1 MPLRPTSNRPK
12 KSPRAEFSTWRPLLF
27 LPLFILLFEE
37 TLRAQAQIPFVTG
50 REPGPN
56 PQENEWFYDTL
67 RHRLDRW
74 SENGWT
80 PMDKRVDSAGACHAW
95 VWSVSGKNVRL
106 WDRRGEV
113 VMNFP
118 QRVEC
123 LDSMIAVE
131 INPYGD
137 PKRQR
142 SMRTLNLYDGSGRL
156 RHELQ
161 VEMEAWRYLNLAGQK
176 ALLLSETDFV
186 KQERTLLFHQYRNWG
201 VYGGNF
207 RWLIPPIYDEPIRFV
222 NGVAE
227 VTTYGKRQ
235 RINEKGQVLE

>member
-1 MPLRPTSNRPK
+1 MMVETRTSEPFAMRILK
-12 KSPRAEFSTWRPLLF
+12 QTGILF
-27 LPLFILLFEE
+27 LFTVLIAHSLYGQGPIH
-37 TLRAQAQIPFVTG
+37 FVTG

-80 PMDKRVDSAGACHAW
+80 PMDKRVDSAGACHVW
-95 VWSVSGKNVRL
+95 VWSVSDGNLRI
-106 WDRRGEV
+106 WDRHG
-113 VMNFP
+113 VMVNDFP
-118 QRVEC
+118 QHLEC
-123 LDSMIAVE
+123 LDSMIVLE
-131 INPYGD
+131 IQDYSHAIPQSSNLKLYDMSGKERQAIALEVGRQEWRSIPLDGRKGLLLAEID
-137 PKRQR
+137 FLPKRGI
-142 SMRTLNLYDGSGRL
+142 LPFL
-156 RHELQ
+156 E
-161 VEMEAWRYLNLAGQK
+161 
-176 ALLLSETDFV
+176 
-186 KQERTLLFHQYRNWG
+186 YRNWG